1 VLSRNDL
8 AHLYEQG
15 VEAHLTPTDV
25 VNLALDLLKE
35 APITSVDEPRS
46 IAMWCK
52 RNFDVT
58 RDALLEEADW
68 NFAMK
73 RAKIAED
80 SDKPAFGWCRQ
91 FTIPPDCVRVVP
103 LTHNGAPEGRPV
115 QFEVENGKILTNESG
130 PLPVRYVGRTEEY
143 DRYPA
148 TFVTALSAKLATKM
162 AHWLTGK
169 SNYVQI
175 ASGLYQ
181 DAMNKAWLSDAIQ
194 GTVPRAADD
203 QWVDAR

>member
-1 VLSRNDL
+1 M
-8 AHLYEQG
+8 
-15 VEAHLTPTDV
+15 TPTDIC
-25 VNLALDLLKE
+25 NLALDLLKE
-35 APITSVDEPRS
+35 APLTSIDETRP

-68 NFAMK
+68 NFAMA
-73 RAKIAED
+73 RAMVATD
-80 SDKPAFGWCRQ
+80 TTTPAFGWQSQ
-91 FTIPPDCVRVVP
+91 FTLPPDCIRVVA
-103 LTHNGAPEGRPV
+103 LTDNGQSEGTPV
-115 QFEVENGKILTNESG
+115 EFEIENGKILTNAASS
-130 PLPVRYVGRTEEY
+130 LPIRYVKRSEEY
-143 DRYPA
+143 DKYPA

-194 GTVPRAADD
+194 GTIPRAADD
-203 QWVDAR
+203 QWIDAR

>member
-1 VLSRNDL
+1 M
-8 AHLYEQG
+8 
-15 VEAHLTPTDV
+15 TPTDIS
-25 VNLALDLLKE
+25 NLALDLLKE
-35 APITSVDEPRS
+35 APITSIDEPRA

-58 RDALLEEADW
+58 RDALIEEADW
-68 NFAMK
+68 NFALK
-73 RAKIAED
+73 RVKLPED
-80 SDKPAFGWCRQ
+80 TAKPAFGWQHQ
-91 FTIPPDCVRVVP
+91 FTLPADCLRVLP
-103 LTHNGAPEGRPV
+103 LTNSGLPEGQPV
-115 QFEVENGKILTNESG
+115 MFEVEGGKILTDACG
-130 PLPVRYVGRTEEY
+130 PLPVRYVYRAEEY

-194 GTVPRAADD
+194 GTVPRAADN

>member
-1 VLSRNDL
+1 M
-8 AHLYEQG
+8 
-15 VEAHLTPTDV
+15 TPTDIC
-25 VNLALDLLKE
+25 NLALDMLKE
-35 APITSVDEPRS
+35 APITSIDEGRP

-68 NFAMK
+68 NFALK
-73 RAKIAED
+73 RAQLPA
-80 SDKPAFGWCRQ
+80 SSTPPAFGWESS
-91 FTIPPDCVRVVP
+91 FTLPPDCLRVIA
-103 LTHNGAPEGRPV
+103 LTEGGLAEGRPIP
-115 QFEVENGKILTNESG
+115 FEVEGDSILTNARG
-130 PLPVRYVGRTEEY
+130 PLPIRYVSRAENY

-148 TFVTALSAKLATKM
+148 TFVTALAAKLATRM

-169 SNYVQI
+169 SNFVQI